1 MKKTI
6 VLGAV
11 LLGATAGYGQVS
23 RQDASVSLFGLVPP
37 VVHGNGITLTPSDT
51 GGILLSYRYLLTPH
65 SALEANYGFAQNTNY
80 FQSGGNQT
88 YNPIHS
94 RQQEFSLAYVYSRT
108 YRKYT
113 PFVEGGPGAMF
124 FSPIHD
130 NGTYNIDVKQNVN
143 IGAVFGGGLAYEV
156 SPSFDIRVEYRGMF
170 VKAPDYKLPN
180 DIFKTNRYMVTSM
193 PAIGVAYHF

>member
-37 VVHGNGITLTPSDT
+37 VVHGNSVILTPSDT

-80 FQSGGNQT
+80 FQYSGNRT
-88 YNPIHS
+88 YNPIHT
-94 RQQEFSLAYVYSRT
+94 RQQEFSLAYVYGRT

-113 PFVEGGPGAMF
+113 PFVEAGPGAMF
-124 FSPIHD
+124 FSPIRD
-130 NGTYNIDVKQNVN
+130 NGTTRLDAKTSTG
-143 IGAVFGGGLAYEV
+143 IGAMFGAGLAYEV
-156 SPSFDIRVEYRGMF
+156 SPSFDIRVEYRGFF
-170 VKAPDYKLPN
+170 VKAPSFID
-180 DIFKTNRYMVTSM
+180 DFKTGRYMVTSM
-193 PAIGVAYHF
+193 PALGVAYHF